1 MAPHQAR
8 AIIEPVSTGR
18 STTDVAVVTHTGSP
32 IFATTRV
39 SAVMH
44 RGVIT
49 CGPDCSGLA
58 VARILAA
65 HRIHSVVVISP
76 GARPKIVTDAEIASA
91 LFAGTLATS
100 SATEIAKPAAILV
113 RDDTLLHATRCMHEH
128 EATHAVVVDGSGLQR
143 AVGVLAVL
151 DIVEAFA
158 ETGGS

>member
-18 STTDVAVVTHTGSP
+18 STTDVAAVTHTGSP
-32 IFATTRV
+32 FATTRV

-76 GARPKIVTDAEIASA
+76 GVRPKIVTDAEIASA

-100 SATEIAKPAAILV
+100 SATEIAKQAVILV
-113 RDDTLLHATRCMHEH
+113 RDDTLSHATRCMHEH
-128 EATHAVVVDGSGLQR
+128 EATHAVVVDGPGWQR
-143 AVGVLAVL
+143 AVGVLSVL

>member
-1 MAPHQAR
+1 MAPQQAR

-18 STTDVAVVTHTGSP
+18 STTDVASVADTGSP

-39 SAVMH
+39 GAVMH

-49 CGPDCSGLA
+49 CSPNCSGLT

-91 LFAGTLATS
+91 LFGGTLATS

-113 RDDTLLHATRCMHEH
+113 RDDTLSHATRCMHEH
-128 EATHAVVVDGSGLQR
+128 ETTHAVVVDGPELQR
-143 AVGVLAVL
+143 AVGVLSVL

-158 ETGGS
+158 GTGGS

>member
-1 MAPHQAR
+1 MAA
-8 AIIEPVSTGR
+8 
-18 STTDVAVVTHTGSP
+18 VAHTGSP

-39 SAVMH
+39 GAVMH

-76 GARPKIVTDAEIASA
+76 GVRPKIVTDVEIASA
-91 LFAGTLATS
+91 LFDGTLATS

-113 RDDTLLHATRCMHEH
+113 RDDTLSHATRCMHEH
-128 EATHAVVVDGSGLQR
+128 ETTHAVVVDSRRSRR
-143 AVGVLAVL
+143 AVGVLSVL
-151 DIVEAFA
+151 DIVEVFVDA
-158 ETGGS
+158 GGS

>member
-8 AIIEPVSTGR
+8 AIIEPVTTGR
-18 STTDVAVVTHTGSP
+18 STTDMAAVTHTGSP
-32 IFATTRV
+32 MFATTRV

-49 CGPDCSGLA
+49 CGPDCSGLK

-100 SATEIAKPAAILV
+100 SANEIAKPAAILV
-113 RDDTLLHATRCMHEH
+113 RDDTLSHATRCLHEH
-128 EATHAVVVDGSGLQR
+128 ETTHAVVVDGPGLQR
-143 AVGVLAVL
+143 AVGVLSVL